1 MCGLCECVVVLCVVV
16 VFVVCGGCVRVVLF
30 MCV

>member
-16 VFVVCGGCVRVVLF
+16 VCVVCGGCVRVVLF